1 MVRKQLP
8 SERDCRDES
17 KTSRRSLLGRGLLG
31 LTGLSLVKSISGC
44 SQASSS
50 SVDRHSSSLAD
61 LRGLSLSAK
70 VELLQRVYERE
81 AFHESGIMY
90 SMMRLDNG
98 IIRPFVPDDFHGQIG
113 LDATVGKLQLDGP
126 WDYLH
131 GENSITV
138 SGQYMVAQTCR
149 FLVTKS
155 PEARQ
160 QARRA
165 FRSLDLI
172 YRMGEDAK
180 KPGWLNKPYG
190 FRPSNQTVPDQYLD
204 ACWGLFTYR
213 QIAEPAERKRV
224 DQMLIGFADY
234 WRSVDYVLTYFG
246 SSWDLKPETDSYNA
260 IYAMI
265 NALAYH
271 CSHDPVHLRE
281 FERFMATATWTRQ
294 TRIDGLREQVRRRIQ
309 EHGKPEVIP
318 YGFAFGIA
326 KDLLRPGEFL
336 CLETT
341 VHNKFVAV
349 AAGLIDQVMPSS
361 LAGRLPQILAMWWR
375 EWRYGIGQDFLPY
388 YWFAVDLTND
398 TWRPL
403 PSTALLPRGQWPFG
417 DPFAA
422 YVSRVRWNDPLAR
435 FMVTSVLAVEHKAE
449 NAASARTVGRQM
461 LEAID
466 EQRLHWLLDP
476 DGLQLVPEIRY
487 YGQCLSSEV
496 PSSFLTAYWKGRHL
510 RCW

>member
-1 MVRKQLP
+1 MP
-8 SERDCRDES
+8 DSFHD
-17 KTSRRSLLGRGLLG
+17 KTDRRSFLGTSLWGLAGVCLG
-31 LTGLSLVKSISGC
+31 HASVGC
-44 SQASSS
+44 SQSRLSQTDS
-50 SVDRHSSSLAD
+50 RPSSLAE
-61 LRGLSLSAK
+61 LRNTPLESK
-70 VELLQRVYERE
+70 VDLLQRVYERE
-81 AFHESGIMY
+81 VFHPSGIMY
-90 SMMRLDNG
+90 SMMRLENG
-98 IIRPFVPDDFHGQIG
+98 VIRPFVPDDFRGQIG

-138 SGQYMVAQTCR
+138 SGQYMVAQTYR

-160 QARRA
+160 QARQA

-213 QIAEPAERKRV
+213 QIAEPAERIRV

-260 IYAMI
+260 IFAMI

-271 CSHDPVHLRE
+271 CSRDPVHLRE
-281 FERFMATATWTRQ
+281 FERFMEMATWRRQ
-294 TRIDGLREQVRRRIQ
+294 TRIDGLREQVRRQIR

-349 AAGLIDQVMPSS
+349 AAALIDQVMPSA

-398 TWRPL
+398 AWRPL
-403 PSTALLPRGQWPFG
+403 PSTPLLPRGQWPFG

-422 YVSRVRWNDPLAR
+422 YVSQVRWNDPLAR

-449 NAASARTVGRQM
+449 NAESARTVGRQM

-476 DGLQLVPEIRY
+476 DGRQLVPEIRY

-496 PSSFLTAYWKGRHL
+496 PSSFLTAYWRGRHL